1 MSIITKKI
9 QDLAEMM
16 REMSDTLDAES
27 AETPLLD
34 TPHEAPPVWIINLVV
49 EDESEKWQK
58 RANDHINLL
67 THVIYSVAALAVLAA
82 LWVCLLAWSNIGGFL
97 IYLGGIFVVSAV
109 LSVIAQQ
116 RMKKDTSL
124 HNDSKEAKK
133 GLQDDNKCQLWALFL
148 VFSAYSITLMLIL
161 YSIGFAYM

>member
-1 MSIITKKI
+1 MSIITIKI

-34 TPHEAPPVWIINLVV
+34 TPHEAPPVWITNLVV

-67 THVIYSVAALAVLAA
+67 THVVYSVASLAVLAA
-82 LWVCLLAWSNIGGFL
+82 IWVCLLAWSNIGGFL
-97 IYLGGIFVVSAV
+97 IHLGGMFVVSAV

-116 RMKKDTSL
+116 RIKRIHLCITTPKRQRRNCKTTTNANSGR
-124 HNDSKEAKK
+124 S
-133 GLQDDNKCQLWALFL
+133 
-148 VFSAYSITLMLIL
+148 FSYFQHIRLR
-161 YSIGFAYM
+161 